1 MPISNLTLYKLL
13 FIIEILTAEFLFT
26 FRLKK
31 RKYYVLRA
39 LGCIAVLLTAAL
51 FFPEIDAGALY
62 SSFMFLTLFALTIPA
77 LWLCYAE
84 PWKNVIFCAVAAYT
98 LPHFAYELASLALS
112 VIVWGKSPLLG
123 MYDDGQI
130 DFWAFDKES
139 ILLITV
145 YVLCYFLSYWLIYA
159 IFGRKI
165 KKGGGMRI
173 KSLSLLLLIGAGLI
187 VDIVLNSVVIYSDMS
202 FENSLVN
209 YITNLMC
216 CILLLYS
223 QFGLLLNKELEG
235 ELQTMQQ
242 LLNQDK
248 EQYAS
253 LKENIDLINMKCHDM
268 RHQIREIGIS
278 KSLNSEVID
287 EMEKSI
293 TLYDTMVKTGN
304 EALDVILSE
313 KSLLCYRKGIVLTC
327 VADGGRLDFMSA
339 TDLYSLFGNA
349 LDNAIEAVMKID
361 DPDGRIIGL
370 RIHAVGQMVTINLK
384 NSFVG
389 EVELDDDGFPVTTK
403 EDKRYH
409 GFGLKSI
416 RYVVEK
422 YDGSV
427 AVQVEDGMFNL
438 NVLVPLP
445 SQ

>member
-1 MPISNLTLYKLL
+1 M

-98 LPHFAYELASLALS
+98 LQHFAYELASLALS

-187 VDIVLNSVVIYSDMS
+187 VDIVLN
-202 FENSLVN
+202 
-209 YITNLMC
+209 
-216 CILLLYS
+216 
-223 QFGLLLNKELEG
+223 
-235 ELQTMQQ
+235 
-242 LLNQDK
+242 
-248 EQYAS
+248 
-253 LKENIDLINMKCHDM
+253 
-268 RHQIREIGIS
+268 
-278 KSLNSEVID
+278 
-287 EMEKSI
+287 
-293 TLYDTMVKTGN
+293 
-304 EALDVILSE
+304 
-313 KSLLCYRKGIVLTC
+313 
-327 VADGGRLDFMSA
+327 
-339 TDLYSLFGNA
+339 
-349 LDNAIEAVMKID
+349 
-361 DPDGRIIGL
+361 
-370 RIHAVGQMVTINLK
+370 
-384 NSFVG
+384 
-389 EVELDDDGFPVTTK
+389 
-403 EDKRYH
+403 
-409 GFGLKSI
+409 
-416 RYVVEK
+416 
-422 YDGSV
+422 
-427 AVQVEDGMFNL
+427 
-438 NVLVPLP
+438 
-445 SQ
+445 

>member
-1 MPISNLTLYKLL
+1 MIGIARHIEYLLLHHGRVTLPGIGTFAVDYREARLL
-13 FIIEILTAEFLFT
+13 
-26 FRLKK
+26 
-31 RKYYVLRA
+31 
-39 LGCIAVLLTAAL
+39 
-51 FFPEIDAGALY
+51 PDD
-62 SSFMFLTLFALTIPA
+62 SSFLPPVRRVEFYPDECGDDERLLRSVMRSRF
-77 LWLCYAE
+77 
-84 PWKNVIFCAVAAYT
+84 IFRDEAARAIADEADAIRRAVEAGSDYR
-98 LPHFAYELASLALS
+98 
-112 VIVWGKSPLLG
+112 LG
-123 MYDDGQI
+123 RLGRFVLHDGQI